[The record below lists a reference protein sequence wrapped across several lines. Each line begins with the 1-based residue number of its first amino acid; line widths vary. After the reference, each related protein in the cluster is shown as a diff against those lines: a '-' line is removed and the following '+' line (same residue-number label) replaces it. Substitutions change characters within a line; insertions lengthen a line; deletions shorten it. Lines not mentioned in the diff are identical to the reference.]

1 MAVTHLDI
9 APGGD
14 DGRDDV
20 PVVRWPAEA
29 AWRDD
34 LARLGRA
41 RLLVVA
47 ARHAPPATWDA
58 LEDWV
63 REGVDE
69 VEVFARRELLRRR
82 QARRAPAV
90 LDGDG
95 LLRRGGRWVAV
106 SPLEQR
112 VLVPLLVRPG
122 SLVSRAELLD
132 AACPGVESDETR
144 ALDRVIRRLRL
155 RLAPLGVRV
164 HTVRGSGFLLDMGEL
179 PG

>member
-1 MAVTHLDI
+1 MAG
-9 APGGD
+9 PK
-14 DGRDDV
+14 
-20 PVVRWPAEA
+20 A

-34 LARLGRA
+34 LACLGRA

-58 LEDWV
+58 LEDPSGKASTRSRSSPAASCSAV
-63 REGVDE
+63 
-69 VEVFARRELLRRR
+69 AR
-82 QARRAPAV
+82 RRAPAV

-95 LLRRGGRWVAV
+95 LLSVPRWLVGGR
-106 SPLEQR
+106 
-112 VLVPLLVRPG
+112 VLTGAAGAGPAKVRPG

-132 AACPGVESDETR
+132 AARPGVESDETR

-155 RLAPLGVRV
+155 RLAPLGVRA
-164 HTVRGSGFLLDMGEL
+164 HTVRGSGFPLDMGEL

>member
-1 MAVTHLDI
+1 
-9 APGGD
+9 
-14 DGRDDV
+14 
-20 PVVRWPAEA
+20 
-29 AWRDD
+29 
-34 LARLGRA
+34 
-41 RLLVVA
+41 
-47 ARHAPPATWDA
+47 
-58 LEDWV
+58 
-63 REGVDE
+63 
-69 VEVFARRELLRRR
+69 
-82 QARRAPAV
+82 V

-164 HTVRGSGFLLDMGEL
+164 HTVRGSGFLLEMGEL